1 MKMKTRFFRAT
12 LLLGSALVAAPAMA
26 QDNSA
31 DDDRDRIIVTG
42 DILQSNQV
50 ASIKTP
56 TPVIDVPQS
65 LSITTEET
73 IEDRGWTSIGQII
86 DYTPGVNTSQGEG
99 HRDAVVFRGVRSTA
113 DFFIDGVRD
122 DVQYYRNLYNVE
134 QVEILRG
141 PNALLF
147 GRGGTGGVLNRV
159 TKKGV
164 LGENLMGGQVAVDT
178 FGEFSVFADVNLSS
192 NENVAFRVNAA
203 YENLN
208 NHRDFYDGDRIA
220 INPTARLA
228 LGENTIVDLSYE
240 YINNERFID
249 RGIPTGD
256 DGRPVEALDD
266 VVFGNPSENFTT
278 LEAHLLR
285 ANVSH
290 NFSDNWKAVVNASYA
305 DYDKVYS
312 NFYASNYDTATNIVE
327 LDGYIDT
334 TQRANFTLSG
344 NIVGEFETGSIAHTL
359 LIGGE
364 YINTS
369 SDQDRF
375 NPEFDTSLADL
386 AAIAGGAVDDNLFG
400 RTRPDRANF
409 FAVRPLAF
417 DGNTGTLA
425 DGRTTTFG
433 FTDLNDFTEVEI
445 DVASIYIQDEIKLN
459 DQIRLVLGGRFDS
472 FDITVNNVPAADIR
486 TRKDEEFSPR
496 LGIIF
501 KPVENMSIYGSY
513 SESFL
518 PRSGEQFA
526 NINGSNNALDPNTFE
541 NLELGL
547 KWDFAERLSFTAAV
561 FEIKQTSP
569 QTNDDDPSTLDVVDS
584 TISGFELQVQGEVLA
599 GWTVSAGYSYLDGEQ
614 VNRDGPT
621 DRRLRE
627 LPQNTF
633 SIWNQVAFTPKF
645 GIGLGL
651 TYQDESFINSSN
663 SAVLPS
669 YTRID
674 AAAYYQIS
682 DNLKVQ
688 VNVENLTDTTYF
700 PNSHSTHQATVG
712 APINARFAITGRF

>member
-1 MKMKTRFFRAT
+1 
-12 LLLGSALVAAPAMA
+12 
-26 QDNSA
+26 
-31 DDDRDRIIVTG
+31 
-42 DILQSNQV
+42 
-50 ASIKTP
+50 
-56 TPVIDVPQS
+56 
-65 LSITTEET
+65 
-73 IEDRGWTSIGQII
+73 
-86 DYTPGVNTSQGEG
+86 
-99 HRDAVVFRGVRSTA
+99 
-113 DFFIDGVRD
+113 
-122 DVQYYRNLYNVE
+122 
-134 QVEILRG
+134 
-141 PNALLF
+141 
-147 GRGGTGGVLNRV
+147 
-159 TKKGV
+159 
-164 LGENLMGGQVAVDT
+164 
-178 FGEFSVFADVNLSS
+178 
-192 NENVAFRVNAA
+192 
-203 YENLN
+203 
-208 NHRDFYDGDRIA
+208 
-220 INPTARLA
+220 
-228 LGENTIVDLSYE
+228 
-240 YINNERFID
+240 
-249 RGIPTGD
+249 
-256 DGRPVEALDD
+256 
-266 VVFGNPSENFTT
+266 
-278 LEAHLLR
+278 
-285 ANVSH
+285 
-290 NFSDNWKAVVNASYA
+290 
-305 DYDKVYS
+305 
-312 NFYASNYDTATNIVE
+312 

-541 NLELGL
+541 NLELGF

>member
-1 MKMKTRFFRAT
+1 MKTRFFRAT

-159 TKKGV
+159 TKKGI

-674 AAAYYQIS
+674 AAAYYEIS

-712 APINARFAITGRF
+712 APINARFAITARF

>member
-1 MKMKTRFFRAT
+1 
-12 LLLGSALVAAPAMA
+12 
-26 QDNSA
+26 
-31 DDDRDRIIVTG
+31 
-42 DILQSNQV
+42 
-50 ASIKTP
+50 
-56 TPVIDVPQS
+56 
-65 LSITTEET
+65 
-73 IEDRGWTSIGQII
+73 
-86 DYTPGVNTSQGEG
+86 
-99 HRDAVVFRGVRSTA
+99 
-113 DFFIDGVRD
+113 VRD

>member
-1 MKMKTRFFRAT
+1 MKTRFFRAT

-31 DDDRDRIIVTG
+31 DDERDRIIVTG

-621 DRRLRE
+621 DLRLRE